1 MNTDYGL
8 RVPTRDEIRATF
20 TTLQRAVQVT
30 GGDINLLLLYIHNPD
45 RIATAPEV
53 ERHPSE
59 FAKKL
64 REDSL
69 SESVVAVWQSLEK
82 PHVTTV
88 ADQLGIAWKTARNLL
103 VRAGKYR
110 PVQPERVYTQRTA
123 R

>member
-53 ERHPSE
+53 DPFPSE

-69 SESVVAVWQSLEK
+69 SERVVAEWQGLEN
-82 PHVTTV
+82 PHVATV
-88 ADQLGIAWKTARNLL
+88 ADKLGIGWRTARDLL
-103 VRAGKYR
+103 VRAGKYTPAR
-110 PVQPERVYTQRTA
+110 DIIQRTA